1 MSVIAGAIGE
11 FNPADGDWSSYTERL
26 QQFFIANDVLD
37 ANRQRAMLL
46 SVCGAGTY
54 TLIRSLVTP
63 NKPADYSFKQ
73 LVELVD
79 IYYNPKPS
87 VTVQRHKF
95 YTRVQQPGESVAAF
109 VAELRRLSEHC
120 EFGTTLDVMIRDR
133 VVCGVHDPVY
143 SVVSWRNQHS
153 LSKMLSRSCNRWN

>member
-1 MSVIAGAIGE
+1 MLAGGIGE

-26 QQFFIANDVLD
+26 QQFFIANDVQD
-37 ANRQRAMLL
+37 ASKQRAMLL

-54 TLIRSLVTP
+54 RSLVTP

-109 VAELRRLSEHC
+109 VAKLRRLSEHC
-120 EFGTTLDVMIRDR
+120 DFGTSLDVMIRDR

-143 SVVSWRNQHS
+143 SVVSWWNQHS
-153 LSKMLSRSCNRWN
+153 LSKMLSRLFNR